1 MFDGFLRHFIID
13 HWTKLSS
20 CADYQKGKGG
30 ASADP
35 SSAKGPMGPVFS
47 TFVHEEESDNE
58 L

>member
-1 MFDGFLRHFIID
+1 MAFSGILLL
-13 HWTKLSS
+13 TTGLNSLK
-20 CADYQKGKGG
+20 CADFQKGRGG